1 MQATLLVLGLDAAP
15 RLGIQLRPQKKEAGV
30 GGLEVLLGPNQGFG
44 TLTPRERQQGVI
56 GVYSGQGPVRM
67 VSAATQMDQD
77 QDQDQDAGQA
87 QARVVAITD
96 AARKV
101 SAAVLQSTADFCA
114 GKTTCVSQ
122 ARRIVAIRQQ
132 VISLSATG
140 PDGSRASLN
149 PRQPPPGLTPE
160 WAKLDVRPEP
170 EGPDATGDQRA
181 PRVLEG
187 VLALR
192 QWPSWQLRPPM
203 SGRPSG

>member
-1 MQATLLVLGLDAAP
+1 MLGLVAAP

-44 TLTPRERQQGVI
+44 TFTPRERQQGVI
-56 GVYSGQGPVRM
+56 GVDSGQGPLRM

-77 QDQDQDAGQA
+77 PGQA
-87 QARVVAITD
+87 QARAVAITD

-101 SAAVLQSTADFCA
+101 SAAVLQATANFCA

-122 ARRIVAIRQQ
+122 ARRIDAIWQQ

-149 PRQPPPGLTPE
+149 PRLPPPGLTPE
-160 WAKLDVRPEP
+160 WAKLDVRPKP
-170 EGPDATGDQRA
+170 EGPDAPGDQRA